1 MAPQR
6 DSRMDER
13 AGSRLMLAYLTMNES
28 APGLDRAEGA
38 DSFSTMIPTH
48 EEQTHVVYHD
58 QGACVQSRD

>member
-1 MAPQR
+1 MTAAIFIP
-6 DSRMDER
+6 D
-13 AGSRLMLAYLTMNES
+13 ES